1 MGSSMQ
7 LARRFRKFRHLSG
20 TERLALG
27 EAITFLGLAR
37 ILVLTAP
44 FHRYAPWL
52 ARAPENGSCDP
63 QIVQQVRWA
72 VTTASRIVPWNAVC
86 LPQAI
91 AAKAMLARR
100 GCGSSFHL
108 GANFDANHNLTAHA
122 WLVAGGS
129 VVIGEGA
136 MPTVAPLVRLG

>member
-1 MGSSMQ
+1 MQ
-7 LARRFRKFRHLSG
+7 LARRLRKFRDLSG
-20 TERLALG
+20 TDRLALC

-37 ILVLTAP
+37 FLLLTAP

-52 ARAPENGSCDP
+52 ARAPEDGSCDP

-72 VTTASRIVPWNAVC
+72 VMTASRIVPWSAVC
-86 LPQAI
+86 LPQAM

-108 GANFDANHNLTAHA
+108 GANFDAHRNLTAHA
-122 WLVAGGS
+122 WLVAGGT
-129 VVIGEGA
+129 VVVGEGA
-136 MPTVAPLVRLG
+136 IPTVAPLVRFG